1 MKKYLII
8 TALLLTLMFTIT
20 ACGTEKANPGDS
32 IYTPTP
38 TASAETTQKALLA
51 ETYPIKSIVTVG
63 KYSGVEI
70 TPIELT
76 VTDAEVELEFLL
88 SMEEYATETDRTVVE
103 NYDIANIDF
112 EGKQDGVAFD
122 GGTAAGYDLFV
133 GSGSFIPGFEEALIG
148 VSVGETIDIPL
159 TFPENYGNASLA
171 GQAVVFTVTVNS
183 IKELPELND
192 AFIAENTEFDTVD
205 AYKEDIRTTIQ
216 SSYDATVESQFESD
230 LMSAIIADSS
240 FHMDLSDEINAYA
253 NNMKSMYESYASM
266 YGVTLEVYIN
276 AMFGMSL
283 DAFNAELPNSAT
295 QLIQR
300 YYVMLAVADAENMT
314 VSEEEY
320 EEFADQM
327 MLDYGY
333 TTREELEVDYP
344 RITLENSIL
353 YERAIEYVMTN
364 AVRK

>member
-20 ACGTEKANPGDS
+20 ACGTEKATPGS
-32 IYTPTP
+32 SVFTPTP
-38 TASAETTQKALLA
+38 TAAAETQSALLA

-70 TPIELT
+70 TPLELT
-76 VTDAEVELEFLL
+76 VTDEIVDLEFLL
-88 SMEEYATETDRTVVE
+88 SMEEFAADTDRTVIE

-122 GGTAAGYDLFV
+122 GGTAEGYDLFI

-148 VSVGETIDIPL
+148 VSVGETVDIPL
-159 TFPENYGNASLA
+159 TFPENYASAALA
-171 GQAVVFTVTVNS
+171 GQDVVFTVTVNS
-183 IKELPELND
+183 IKALPELND

-205 AYKEDIRTTIQ
+205 AYKEDIRATLQ
-216 SSYDATVESQFESD
+216 SNYDATVDSQFESD
-230 LMSAIIADSS
+230 LMAAIIADSS

-283 DAFNAELPNSAT
+283 DAFTEELPKSAD
-295 QLIQR
+295 QLIKR

-344 RITLENSIL
+344 RVTLENSIL
-353 YERAIEYVMTN
+353 YERAIEYVLAN

>member
-20 ACGTEKANPGDS
+20 ACGTEKATPGS
-32 IYTPTP
+32 SVFTPTP
-38 TASAETTQKALLA
+38 TAAAETQKSLLA
-51 ETYPIKSIVTVG
+51 EAYPIKNIVTVG

-70 TPIELT
+70 TPLELT
-76 VTDAEVELEFLL
+76 VTDEIVDLEFLL
-88 SMEEYATETDRTVVE
+88 SMEEFAADTDRTVIE

-122 GGTAAGYDLFV
+122 GGTAEGYDLFI

-148 VSVGETIDIPL
+148 VSVGETVDIPL
-159 TFPENYGNASLA
+159 TFPENYASAALA
-171 GQAVVFTVTVNS
+171 GQDVVFTVTVNS
-183 IKELPELND
+183 IKALPELND

-205 AYKEDIRTTIQ
+205 AYKEDIRATLQ
-216 SSYDATVESQFESD
+216 SNYDATVDSQFESD
-230 LMSAIIADSS
+230 LMAAIIADSS

-283 DAFNAELPNSAT
+283 DAFNEELPKSAD
-295 QLIQR
+295 QLIKR

-344 RITLENSIL
+344 RVTLENSIL
-353 YERAIEYVMTN
+353 YERAIEYVLAN